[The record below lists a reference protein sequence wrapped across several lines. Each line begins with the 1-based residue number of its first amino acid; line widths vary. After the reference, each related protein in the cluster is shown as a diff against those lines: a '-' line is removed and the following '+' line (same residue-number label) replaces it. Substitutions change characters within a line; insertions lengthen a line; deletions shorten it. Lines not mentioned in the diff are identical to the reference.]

1 MFEFFFKYSPA
12 VFSKG
17 RIVFLTP
24 WPHWLLLLGIL
35 GAAGLLYWH
44 VIRHRGYLKGLRPLV
59 IWLLQTAM
67 LALLLLLLW
76 HPALSVAT
84 LRPQQNMVAVL
95 IDDSRSMG
103 TPESG
108 KTRLAQAQKA
118 LKDNGLLDELSK
130 KFQVRLYEFD
140 KDIKRVNDVS
150 AIAPTANATRI
161 GDSLDSL
168 MAESSSIPLGAVV
181 VVSDGSDN
189 TGGIDL
195 DTISRIR
202 QQRVPVNTIGV
213 GKQKLSNDV
222 EVLDVSLPPRALPD
236 SRLSAVVTL
245 RQFGHS
251 RDKGRLSVR
260 DGGKVL
266 ASQNITFKG
275 DGLTQTESIMFNA
288 GAAGPR
294 ALQFAIDPLPGEE
307 NTANDSLMRLINVN
321 NRKARVLYMEGEP
334 RWEYKFIRRALE
346 DDKSVEV
353 VSMVRTTQNKIYRQ
367 GISNPH
373 ELEAGFPTTAEE
385 LFAYDGLIIGSVDA
399 GYFTNAQQDLIREFA
414 NRRGGGVL
422 FLAGRFAM
430 TEGGWAR
437 SSAAEMFPV
446 RLISSPPTFFR
457 DFSAPELTAA
467 GKESVI
473 CRLEDNADRSAVRWS
488 KMPGVANYQVVGEV
502 KPGAV
507 ELLDVIHATDR
518 KKSPLLVVENY
529 GRGRTAVFATAGSWR
544 WKMLFD
550 HNDSTHSTFWS
561 QLLRW
566 LVSETP
572 GQVTAS
578 TPRQVLSDETKVHF
592 QVDARNKDY
601 EPVSNAEVEAHI
613 LEPSGSSEIAKLAP
627 VANQPGIYAVDWDA
641 AAAGSYVSEFV
652 VRNDKGEVGRDVMAF
667 RREDGVA
674 ENFHLTQNRDLLEK
688 LSSATGGHYYPLDN
702 ARKLANEISYSEA
715 GITAHEMLDL
725 WDMPF
730 VFLLAILLRGGEWLL
745 RRKWGVV

>member
-1 MFEFFFKYSPA
+1 MFEFLFKYSPA

-17 RIVFLTP
+17 KIVFLTP
-24 WPHWLLLLGIL
+24 WPQWLLVLGIL

-44 VIRHRGYLKGLRPLV
+44 VIRHRGYLKGVRPIA

-84 LRPQQNMVAVL
+84 LRPQQNLVAVL
-95 IDDSRSMG
+95 VDDSRSMG
-103 TPESG
+103 TVEGG
-108 KTRLAQAQKA
+108 KTRLSQVQRT
-118 LKDNGLLDELSK
+118 LKDDGLLDALSK
-130 KFQVRLYEFD
+130 KFQVRLYSFGN
-140 KDIKRVNDVS
+140 DIRRVGDVS
-150 AIAPTANATRI
+150 SITAAANATRL

-181 VVSDGSDN
+181 VVSDGADN
-189 TGGIDL
+189 TGGVDL
-195 DTISRIR
+195 DTISHIR
-202 QQRVPVNTIGV
+202 QQRVPVHTIGV
-213 GKQKLSNDV
+213 GKEKLSNDV
-222 EVLDVSLPPRALPD
+222 EVIDASVPPRALPE
-236 SRLSAVVTL
+236 SRLNAVVTF
-245 RQFGHS
+245 RQYGHS
-251 RDKGRLSVR
+251 RDKGRLTVR

-266 ASQNITFKG
+266 ATQDITFKG
-275 DGLTQTESIMFNA
+275 DGLTQTENIVFNG

-294 ALQFAIDPLPGEE
+294 ALQFAIDPLPGES
-307 NTANDSLMRLINVN
+307 NTANNAILRLVNVS
-321 NRKARVLYMEGEP
+321 NRKARILYIEGEP

-346 DDKSVEV
+346 DDKSVEI
-353 VSMVRTTQNKIYRQ
+353 VSMLRTTQNKIYRQ
-367 GISNPH
+367 GIANPH

-385 LFAYDGLIIGSVDA
+385 LFQYDGLIIGSVEA
-399 GYFTNAQQDLIREFA
+399 TYFTPAQVDLIREFA

-422 FLAGRFAM
+422 FLAGRFTL
-430 TEGGWAR
+430 TEGGWGR
-437 SSAAEMFPV
+437 SGAAEMFPV
-446 RLISSPPTFFR
+446 QLPSAPPTFFR

-473 CRLEDNADRSAVRWS
+473 CRLEDNAERSAIRWS
-488 KMPGVANYQVVGEV
+488 KMPGVANYQVVGDP

-507 ELLDVIHATDR
+507 ELLDVIHPDR
-518 KKSPLLVVENY
+518 HKSPLLVVQNY

-544 WKMLFD
+544 WKMLFEHTD
-550 HNDSTHSTFWS
+550 TTHATFWS

-592 QVDARNKDY
+592 QVDARDKNY
-601 EPVSNAEVEAHI
+601 EPVSNATVEAHV
-613 LEPSGSSEIAKLAP
+613 LGPAGSAELVKLAP
-627 VANQPGIYAVDWDA
+627 VANQPGIYAMDWDA
-641 AAAGSYVSEFV
+641 AAAGSYVSEFL
-652 VRNDKGEVGRDVMAF
+652 VRNDKGEVGRDMLAF

-688 LSSATGGHYYPLDN
+688 LSEATGGHYYPLDD
-702 ARKLANEISYSEA
+702 AGKLPKDISYSEA

-725 WDMPF
+725 WDMPI
-730 VFLLAILLRGGEWLL
+730 VFLLAIFLRGGEWLL

>member
-1 MFEFFFKYSPA
+1 MFEFLFKYSPA

-24 WPHWLLLLGIL
+24 WPQWLLAIAIL

-44 VIRHRGYLKGLRPLV
+44 VIRHRGYLKGARPIV
-59 IWLLQTAM
+59 IWLLQTGM

-95 IDDSRSMG
+95 VDGSRSMG
-103 TPESG
+103 TVESG
-108 KTRLAQAQKA
+108 KTRLAQVQKT
-118 LKDNGLLDELSK
+118 LKNDGLLDELSK
-130 KFQVRLYEFD
+130 KFQVRLYEFG
-140 KDIKRVNDVS
+140 NDLNRANELS
-150 AIAPTANATRI
+150 AIKPLSNATRI

-189 TGGIDL
+189 TGGVDL

-202 QQRVPVNTIGV
+202 QQRVPVHTIGV
-213 GKQKLSNDV
+213 GKEKLSNDV
-222 EVLDVSLPPRALPD
+222 EVLDASVPPRALPD
-236 SRLSAVVTL
+236 SRLNAVVTF

-260 DGGKVL
+260 DGGKIL
-266 ASQNITFKG
+266 ASQDITFKG
-275 DGLTQTESIMFNA
+275 EGLTQTENIVFNA

-294 ALQFAIDPLPGEE
+294 SLQFAIDPLPGEE
-307 NTANDSLMRLINVN
+307 NTANDSIMRLVNVT
-321 NRKARVLYMEGEP
+321 NRKARILYIEGEP

-346 DDKSVEV
+346 DDKSVEIA
-353 VSMVRTTQNKIYRQ
+353 SMLRTTQNKIYYQ
-367 GISNPH
+367 GSQVGT
-373 ELEAGFPTTAEE
+373 ELEGFPTTAEQ
-385 LFAYDGLIIGSVDA
+385 LFGFDGLIIGSVEA
-399 GYFTNAQQDLIREFA
+399 TYFTPAQIDLIREFA

-422 FLAGRFAM
+422 FLGGRFTLA
-430 TEGGWAR
+430 EGGWAR
-437 SSAAEMFPV
+437 SNAAEMLPV
-446 RLISSPPTFFR
+446 HLPNASVTFFR
-457 DFSAPELTAA
+457 DFSIPELTPA

-473 CRLEDNADRSAVRWS
+473 CRLEDNAERSAARWA
-488 KMPGVANYQVVGEV
+488 KMPGVANYQVVGDP

-507 ELLDVIHATDR
+507 ELLDVIHPDR
-518 KKSPLLVVENY
+518 HKSPLLVIQNY

-544 WKMLFD
+544 WKMLFEHTD
-550 HNDSTHSTFWS
+550 KTHATFWS

-566 LVSETP
+566 LVAETP
-572 GQVTAS
+572 GQITAS

-592 QVDARNKDY
+592 QVDARDKSY
-601 EPVSNAEVEAHI
+601 QPVPNAQVEAHI
-613 LEPSGSSEIAKLAP
+613 LGPAGSSDVVKLAP
-627 VANQPGIYAVDWDA
+627 VANQPGIYAVDWNA
-641 AAAGSYVSEFV
+641 TPAGSYVAEFV
-652 VRNDKGEVGRDVMAF
+652 VRSDKGEAGRDVIAF

-674 ENFHLTQNRDLLEK
+674 ENFHLTQNRELLQK
-688 LSSATGGHYYPLDN
+688 LSDATGGRYYPLSD
-702 ARKLANEISYSEA
+702 AQKLAGEISYSEA
-715 GITAHEMLDL
+715 GITAHEVLDL
-725 WDMPF
+725 WDMPI

>member
-24 WPHWLLLLGIL
+24 WPHWLLAVGIL

-44 VIRHRGYLKGLRPLV
+44 VVRHRGYLKGLRPFV
-59 IWLLQTAM
+59 IWTLQTAM

-95 IDDSRSMG
+95 IDDSRSMA
-103 TPESG
+103 TSESG
-108 KTRLAQAQKA
+108 KTRLAQVQKA
-118 LKDNGLLDELSK
+118 LRDDGLLDALGK
-130 KFQVRLYEFD
+130 KFQVRLYQFD
-140 KDIKRVNDVS
+140 RDVKRVNDISTV
-150 AIAPTANATRI
+150 APVANATRI

-168 MAESSSIPLGAVV
+168 MSESSSIPLGAVV
-181 VVSDGSDN
+181 LVSDGSDN
-189 TGGIDL
+189 TGGVDL

-202 QQRVPVNTIGV
+202 QQRVPVHTIGV
-213 GKQKLSNDV
+213 GRERMSNDV
-222 EVLDVSLPPRALPD
+222 EVLDSSLPPRALPD
-236 SRLSAVVTL
+236 SRLSAVVTF

-251 RDKGRLSVR
+251 RDKARLSVR

-266 ASQNITFKG
+266 ASQDILFKG
-275 DGLTQTESIMFNA
+275 EGLTQMESIVFNA

-294 ALQFAIDPLPGEE
+294 ALQFSIDPLPGEE
-307 NTANDSLMRLINVN
+307 NTANNSIMRLVNVS
-321 NRKARVLYMEGEP
+321 NRKARILYFEGEP

-346 DDKSVEV
+346 DDKSVEI
-353 VSMVRTTQNKIYRQ
+353 VSMVRTTQNKSTFQ
-367 GISNPH
+367 GTNGH
-373 ELEAGFPTTAEE
+373 ELLNGFPTTPEE
-385 LFAYDGLIIGSVDA
+385 LFLYDGLIIGSEQA
-399 GYFTNAQQDLIREFA
+399 SYFTAAQQDMIREFA

-422 FLAGRFAM
+422 FLAGRYAL
-430 TEGGWAR
+430 TEGGWGR
-437 SSAAEMFPV
+437 SNAAEMFPV
-446 RLISSPPTFFR
+446 RLLTTPPTFFR
-457 DFSAPELTAA
+457 DFSVPELTPA

-473 CRLEDNADRSAVRWS
+473 CRLEDNAERSAVRWS
-488 KMPGVANYQVVGEV
+488 KMPGVANYQVVGEP

-507 ELLDVIHATDR
+507 ELLDVIHPDR
-518 KKSPLLVVENY
+518 HKSPLLVIQNY
-529 GRGRTAVFATAGSWR
+529 GRGRTSVFATAGSWR
-544 WKMLFD
+544 WKMLFEHTD
-550 HNDSTHSTFWS
+550 TTHATFWS

-601 EPVSNAEVEAHI
+601 EPVSNAEVEAHV
-613 LEPSGSSEIAKLAP
+613 LGPGGSSEITKLAP
-627 VANQPGIYAVDWDA
+627 VANQPGIYAVDWNA
-641 AAAGSYVSEFV
+641 AAPGSYVSEFV

-674 ENFHLTQNRDLLEK
+674 ENFHLTQNRELLEK
-688 LSSATGGHYYPLDN
+688 LSESTGGHYYPLDE
-702 ARKLANEISYSEA
+702 ARRLAGEISYSEA
-715 GITAHEMLDL
+715 GITAHEVLDL
-725 WDMPF
+725 WDMPI
-730 VFLLAILLRGGEWLL
+730 VFMLAIFLRGGEWLL
-745 RRKWGVV
+745 RRRWGVV

>member
-1 MFEFFFKYSPA
+1 MFEFLFKYSPA

-17 RIVFLTP
+17 KIVFLTP
-24 WPHWLLLLGIL
+24 WPHWLLILGIL

-44 VIRHRGYLKGLRPLV
+44 VIRHRGYLKGLRPIV
-59 IWLLQTAM
+59 IWVLQTAM

-95 IDDSRSMG
+95 VDDSHSMG
-103 TPESG
+103 TLENG
-108 KTRLAQAQKA
+108 KTRLAAVKKS
-118 LKDNGLLDELSK
+118 LKDDGLLDALSK
-130 KFQVRLYEFD
+130 KFQVRVYSFG
-140 KDIKRVNDVS
+140 KDLQRVNDLS
-150 AIAPTANATRI
+150 SISTAANATRI

-168 MAESSSIPLGAVV
+168 MAESTSIPLGAVV
-181 VVSDGSDN
+181 VVSDGADN
-189 TGGIDL
+189 TGGVDL
-195 DTISRIR
+195 DTISHIR
-202 QQRVPVNTIGV
+202 QQRVPVHTIGV
-213 GKQKLSNDV
+213 GKEKLTNDV
-222 EVLDVSLPPRALPD
+222 EVLDASVPPRALPE
-236 SRLSAVVTL
+236 SRLNAVVTF

-251 RDKGRLSVR
+251 RDKGRMVVR

-266 ASQNITFKG
+266 ASQDITFKG
-275 DGLTQTESIMFNA
+275 DGLTQTENIVFNA

-294 ALQFAIDPLPGEE
+294 ALQFAIDPLPGET
-307 NTANDSLMRLINVN
+307 NVANDSIMRLVNVS
-321 NRKARVLYMEGEP
+321 NRKARILYIEGEP

-346 DDKSVEV
+346 DDKSVEI

-367 GISNPH
+367 GIANPA
-373 ELEAGFPTTAEE
+373 ELEGGFPTTAEE
-385 LFAYDGLIIGSVDA
+385 LFQYDGLVIGSVEA
-399 GYFTNAQQDLIREFA
+399 TYFTPAQVDLIREFA

-422 FLAGRFAM
+422 FLAGRFTL
-430 TEGGWAR
+430 TEGGWGR

-446 RLISSPPTFFR
+446 RLPSAPPTFVR

-473 CRLEDNADRSAVRWS
+473 CRLEDNAERSAVRWS
-488 KMPGVANYQVVGEV
+488 KMPGVANYQVVGDP

-507 ELLDVIHATDR
+507 ELLDVIHPDR
-518 KKSPLLVVENY
+518 HKSPLLVIQNY

-550 HNDSTHSTFWS
+550 HTDTTHSTFWS

-572 GQVTAS
+572 GQITAS

-592 QVDARNKDY
+592 QVDARNKSY
-601 EPVSNAEVEAHI
+601 EPVANAQVEAHV
-613 LEPSGSSEIAKLAP
+613 LGPAGSAELVKLAP

-641 AAAGSYVSEFV
+641 APAGSYVSEFI
-652 VRNDKGEVGRDVMAF
+652 VRNEKGEIGRDMLAF

-674 ENFHLTQNRDLLEK
+674 ENFHLTQNRELLQK
-688 LSSATGGHYYPLDN
+688 LSEATGGHYYPLDD
-702 ARKLANEISYSEA
+702 AGKLARDISYSEA

-725 WDMPF
+725 WDMPI
-730 VFLLAILLRGGEWLL
+730 VFLLAICLRGGEWLL

>member
-24 WPHWLLLLGIL
+24 WPQWLLVIAIL

-44 VIRHRGYLKGLRPLV
+44 VIRHRGYLKGMRPIF
-59 IWLLQTAM
+59 IWLLQTAL

-84 LRPQQNMVAVL
+84 LRPQQNMIAVL
-95 IDDSRSMG
+95 VDDSRSMG

-108 KTRLAQAQKA
+108 KTRLAQVQKA
-118 LKDNGLLDELSK
+118 LKDDGLLDELGK
-130 KFQVRLYEFD
+130 KFQVRLYQFD

-150 AIAPTANATRI
+150 ALAPAANATRI

-168 MAESSSIPLGAVV
+168 MTESSSIPLGSVV

-189 TGGIDL
+189 TGGVDL

-202 QQRVPVNTIGV
+202 QQRVPVHTIGV
-213 GKQKLSNDV
+213 GKEKLSNDV
-222 EVLDVSLPPRALPD
+222 EMVDASVPPRALPE
-236 SRLSAVVTL
+236 SRLNAVVTF

-266 ASQNITFKG
+266 ASQDITFKG

-294 ALQFAIDPLPGEE
+294 SLQFAIDPLPGEE
-307 NTANDSLMRLINVN
+307 NTANDSLMRLVNVT
-321 NRKARVLYMEGEP
+321 NRKARILYMEGEP

-346 DDKSVEV
+346 DDKSVEI

-367 GISNPH
+367 GINNPH

-385 LFAYDGLIIGSVDA
+385 LFQYDGLIIGSVEA
-399 GYFTNAQQDLIREFA
+399 SYFTTAQQGLIREFA

-422 FLAGRFAM
+422 FMAGRYAL
-430 TEGGWAR
+430 TEGGWAK
-437 SSAAEMFPV
+437 SNAAEMFPV
-446 RLISSPPTFFR
+446 RLAATPPTFFR

-473 CRLEDNADRSAVRWS
+473 CRLEDNADRSAIRWS
-488 KMPGVANYQVVGEV
+488 KMPGVANYQVVGEP
-502 KPGAV
+502 KPGAI
-507 ELLDVIHATDR
+507 ELLDVIHPDR
-518 KKSPLLVVENY
+518 HKSPLLVIQNY

-544 WKMLFD
+544 WKMLFEHTD
-550 HNDSTHSTFWS
+550 MTHVTFWS

-572 GQVTAS
+572 GQITAS
-578 TPRQVLSDETKVHF
+578 TPRQVLSDETKVHL
-592 QVDARNKDY
+592 QVDARNKSY
-601 EPVSNAEVEAHI
+601 EPVSNAQVEAHV
-613 LEPSGSSEIAKLAP
+613 LGPAGSAELVKLAP

-641 AAAGSYVSEFV
+641 APAGSYVSEFV

-688 LSSATGGHYYPLDN
+688 LAESTGGHYYPLDD
-702 ARKLANEISYSEA
+702 ASKLTKEISYSEA

-725 WDMPF
+725 WDMPI

>member
-1 MFEFFFKYSPA
+1 MTSR
-12 VFSKG
+12 
-17 RIVFLTP
+17 RIKPV
-24 WPHWLLLLGIL
+24 
-35 GAAGLLYWH
+35 
-44 VIRHRGYLKGLRPLV
+44 
-59 IWLLQTAM
+59 
-67 LALLLLLLW
+67 
-76 HPALSVAT
+76 
-84 LRPQQNMVAVL
+84 
-95 IDDSRSMG
+95 
-103 TPESG
+103 
-108 KTRLAQAQKA
+108 
-118 LKDNGLLDELSK
+118 
-130 KFQVRLYEFD
+130 
-140 KDIKRVNDVS
+140 
-150 AIAPTANATRI
+150 ANATRI

-168 MAESSSIPLGAVV
+168 MTESSSIPLGAVV
-181 VVSDGSDN
+181 LVSDGSDN
-189 TGGIDL
+189 TGGVDL
-195 DTISRIR
+195 DTIARIR
-202 QQRVPVNTIGV
+202 QQRVPVHTIGV
-213 GKQKLSNDV
+213 GKQRPSNDI
-222 EVLDVSLPPRALPD
+222 EVLDASLPPRALPD

-266 ASQNITFKG
+266 ASQDITFKG
-275 DGLTQTESIMFNA
+275 DGLTQTENIVFNG

-294 ALQFAIDPLPGEE
+294 ALQFSIDPLPGEE
-307 NTANDSLMRLINVN
+307 NNANNSIMRLVNVT

-346 DDKSVEV
+346 DDKSVEI

-373 ELEAGFPTTAEE
+373 ELEAGFPATAEE
-385 LFAYDGLIIGSVDA
+385 LFAYDGLIIGSVEA
-399 GYFTNAQQDLIREFA
+399 NYFTPAQQDMIREFA

-422 FLAGRFAM
+422 FLAGRYAL

-446 RLISSPPTFFR
+446 RLASTPPTFFR
-457 DFSAPELTAA
+457 DFSAPELTPA

-473 CRLEDNADRSAVRWS
+473 CRLEDNADRSAIRWS
-488 KMPGVANYQVVGEV
+488 KMPGVANYQVVGEP
-502 KPGAV
+502 KPGAI
-507 ELLDVIHATDR
+507 ELLDVIHPDR
-518 KKSPLLVVENY
+518 HKSPLLVIQNY

-544 WKMLFD
+544 WKMLFEHTD
-550 HNDSTHSTFWS
+550 TTHATFWS
-561 QLLRW
+561 QLMRW

-578 TPRQVLSDETKVHF
+578 TPRQVLSDETKVHL

-613 LEPSGSSEIAKLAP
+613 LGPAGTSEVVKLAA

-641 AAAGSYVSEFV
+641 GAAGSYVSEAV
-652 VRNDKGEVGRDVMAF
+652 VRNEKGEVGRDVLAF

-674 ENFHLTQNRDLLEK
+674 ENFHLAQNRDLLEK
-688 LSSATGGHYYPLDN
+688 LSYVTGGHYYPLAD
-702 ARKLANEISYSEA
+702 ARKLAGEISYSEA

-725 WDMPF
+725 WDMPI
-730 VFLLAILLRGGEWLL
+730 VFLLAIFLRGGEWLL

>member
-24 WPHWLLLLGIL
+24 WPQWLLAIAIV

-44 VIRHRGYLKGLRPLV
+44 VVRHRGYLKGARPIF

-67 LALLLLLLW
+67 LALLLMLLW

-84 LRPQQNMVAVL
+84 LRPQQNMIAVL
-95 IDDSRSMG
+95 VDDSRSMA
-103 TPESG
+103 TPENGS
-108 KTRLAQAQKA
+108 TRLAAVQAA
-118 LKDNGLLDELSK
+118 LNSNGLLDSLAK
-130 KFQVRLYEFD
+130 KFQIRVYQFD
-140 KDIKRVNDVS
+140 KDIKRVTDIS
-150 AIAPTANATRI
+150 AIKPGANATRV

-168 MAESSSIPLGAVV
+168 MTESSSIPLGAVV
-181 VVSDGSDN
+181 MVSDGSDN
-189 TGGIDL
+189 TGGVDL
-195 DTISRIR
+195 DTIARIR
-202 QQRVPVNTIGV
+202 QQRVPVHTIGV
-213 GKQKLSNDV
+213 GKLRPTNDV
-222 EVLDVSLPPRALPD
+222 EVLEASLPPRALPE

-260 DGGKVL
+260 DGGKIL
-266 ASQNITFKG
+266 ASQDITFKG
-275 DGLTQTESIMFNA
+275 DGLTQTESIVFNA

-307 NTANDSLMRLINVN
+307 NTANDSLMRLVNVS

-373 ELEAGFPTTAEE
+373 ELESGFPTTAEE
-385 LFAYDGLIIGSVDA
+385 LFLYDGLIIGSVEA
-399 GYFTNAQQDLIREFA
+399 SYFTPAQQDLIREFA

-422 FLAGRFAM
+422 FLAGRASLA
-430 TEGGWAR
+430 EGGWAR
-437 SSAAEMFPV
+437 SNAAEMFPV
-446 RLISSPPTFFR
+446 RLPGTPPTFFR
-457 DFSAPELTAA
+457 DFSVPELTAA
-467 GKESVI
+467 GKESVL
-473 CRLEDNADRSAVRWS
+473 CRLEDNADRSAVRWG

-507 ELLDVIHATDR
+507 ELLSVIHPDR
-518 KKSPLLVVENY
+518 RKSPLLVTENY
-529 GRGRTAVFATAGSWR
+529 GRGRTAVFATGGSWR

-550 HNDSTHSTFWS
+550 HADTTHSTFWS

-592 QVDARNKDY
+592 QVDARNKEY
-601 EPVSNAEVEAHI
+601 EPVSNAEVEAH
-613 LEPSGSSEIAKLAP
+613 LLGPAGSSEVVKLSP
-627 VANQPGIYAVDWDA
+627 VANQPGIYGVDWDA

-674 ENFHLTQNRDLLEK
+674 ENFHVAQNRELLEK
-688 LSSATGGHYYPLDN
+688 LSDATGGHYYRLDDS
-702 ARKLANEISYSEA
+702 RRLANEISYSEA

-725 WDMPF
+725 WDMPI
-730 VFLLAILLRGGEWLL
+730 VFMLAILLRGGEWLL

>member
-24 WPHWLLLLGIL
+24 WPQWLLAIAIL

-44 VIRHRGYLKGLRPLV
+44 VIRHRGYLKGARPV
-59 IWLLQTAM
+59 IIWLLQTAM

-103 TPESG
+103 TPENG
-108 KTRLAQAQKA
+108 KTRLAQVQQK
-118 LKDNGLLDELSK
+118 LKDDGLLDALGK
-130 KFQVRLYEFD
+130 KFQLRLYQFD

-150 AIAPTANATRI
+150 TVTPVANATRI

-181 VVSDGSDN
+181 LVSDGSDN
-189 TGGIDL
+189 SGGVDL

-202 QQRVPVNTIGV
+202 QQRVPVHTIGV
-213 GKQKLSNDV
+213 GKQKLTNDV
-222 EVLDVSLPPRALPD
+222 ELLDASVPPRALPD
-236 SRLSAVVTL
+236 SRLNAVVTL

-266 ASQNITFKG
+266 ASQDITFKG
-275 DGLTQTESIMFNA
+275 EGLTQTENIVFNA

-294 ALQFAIDPLPGEE
+294 ALQFSIDPLPGEE
-307 NTANDSLMRLINVN
+307 NTANGSVMRLVNVT
-321 NRKARVLYMEGEP
+321 NRKARVFYFEGEP

-346 DDKSVEV
+346 DDKSVEI
-353 VSMVRTTQNKIYRQ
+353 VSMVRTTQNKSTFQ
-367 GISNPH
+367 GTNGH
-373 ELEAGFPTTAEE
+373 ELQNGFPTTAEE
-385 LFAYDGLIIGSVDA
+385 LFLYDGLIIGSEQA
-399 GYFTNAQQDLIREFA
+399 NYFTPAQQDLIREFA

-422 FLAGRFAM
+422 FLGGRYAM
-430 TEGGWAR
+430 AEGGWGR
-437 SSAAEMFPV
+437 SNAAEMFPV
-446 RLISSPPTFFR
+446 RLPSTPPTFFR
-457 DFSAPELTAA
+457 DFSVPELTAA
-467 GKESVI
+467 GKDSVI
-473 CRLEDNADRSAVRWS
+473 TRLEDNAERSAIRWS
-488 KMPGVANYQVVGEV
+488 KMPGVANYQVVGEP

-507 ELLDVIHATDR
+507 ELLDVIHPDR
-518 KKSPLLVVENY
+518 HKSPLLVIQNY
-529 GRGRTAVFATAGSWR
+529 GRGRSAVFATGGSWR
-544 WKMLFD
+544 WKMLFEHTD
-550 HNDSTHSTFWS
+550 TTHATFWS

-578 TPRQVLSDETKVHF
+578 TPRQVLSDETKVHL

-613 LEPSGSSEIAKLAP
+613 LGPGGSSETVKLAP
-627 VANQPGIYAVDWDA
+627 VANQPGIYAVDWNA
-641 AAAGSYVSEFV
+641 VPAGSYVAESV
-652 VRNDKGEVGRDVMAF
+652 VRNDKGEVGREVLAF

-674 ENFHLTQNRDLLEK
+674 ENFHLTQNRELLEK
-688 LSSATGGHYYPLDN
+688 LSEATGGHYYPLDD

-725 WDMPF
+725 WDMPI
-730 VFLLAILLRGGEWLL
+730 VFLLAILFRGGEWLL

>member
-24 WPHWLLLLGIL
+24 WPNWLLIVGIL

-44 VIRHRGYLKGLRPLV
+44 VIRYRGYLKGLRPIA

-67 LALLLLLLW
+67 LSLLLLLLW

-84 LRPQQNMVAVL
+84 LRPQQNMVALL
-95 IDDSRSMG
+95 IDDSRSMA

-108 KTRLAQAQKA
+108 KTRLARVQKA
-118 LKDNGLLDELSK
+118 LKDDGLLDDLAK
-130 KFQVRLYEFD
+130 RFQVRLYQFD
-140 KDIKRVNDVS
+140 KDIKRVNEVS
-150 AIAPTANATRI
+150 AVKPVANATRI

-181 VVSDGSDN
+181 LVSDGSDN
-189 TGGIDL
+189 AGGVDL
-195 DTISRIR
+195 ETISRIR
-202 QQRVPVNTIGV
+202 QQRVPVHTIGV
-213 GKQKLSNDV
+213 GKERLSNDV
-222 EVLDVSLPPRALPD
+222 EVLDASLPPRALPD
-236 SRLSAVVTL
+236 SRLTAVVTL
-245 RQFGHS
+245 RQYGHS

-266 ASQNITFKG
+266 ASQDITFKG
-275 DGLTQTESIMFNA
+275 DGLTQTENIVFNA
-288 GAAGPR
+288 GLAGPR
-294 ALQFAIDPLPGEE
+294 ALQFAIDPLSGEE
-307 NTANDSLMRLINVN
+307 NTANNGIMRLVNVS
-321 NRKARVLYMEGEP
+321 NRKARVFYFEGEP

-346 DDKSVEV
+346 DDKSVEI
-353 VSMVRTTQNKIYRQ
+353 VSMVRTTQNKSTFQ
-367 GISNPH
+367 GTNGH
-373 ELEAGFPTTAEE
+373 ELLNGFPTTPEE
-385 LFAYDGLIIGSVDA
+385 LFTYDGLLIGSEQA
-399 GYFTNAQQDLIREFA
+399 SYFTAAQQDMIREFA

-422 FLAGRFAM
+422 FLAGRYALA
-430 TEGGWAR
+430 EGGWAR
-437 SSAAEMFPV
+437 SNAAEMFPV
-446 RLISSPPTFFR
+446 RLPTALPTFFR
-457 DFSAPELTAA
+457 DFSVPELTPA

-473 CRLEDNADRSAVRWS
+473 CRLEDNAEHSAIRWS
-488 KMPGVANYQVVGEV
+488 KMPGVANYQVVGEP
-502 KPGAV
+502 KPGAI
-507 ELLDVIHATDR
+507 ELLDVIHPDR
-518 KKSPLLVVENY
+518 HKSPLLVIQNY
-529 GRGRTAVFATAGSWR
+529 GRGRTSVFATAGSWR
-544 WKMLFD
+544 WKMLFEHTD
-550 HNDSTHSTFWS
+550 TTHATFWS

-613 LEPSGSSEIAKLAP
+613 LGAGGSSEIAKLAP
-627 VANQPGIYAVDWDA
+627 VANQPGIYAVDWNA
-641 AAAGSYVSEFV
+641 GPAGSYVAEFV
-652 VRNDKGEVGRDVMAF
+652 VRNDKGEVGRDVLAF

-674 ENFHLTQNRDLLEK
+674 ENFHLTQNRELLEK
-688 LSSATGGHYYPLDN
+688 LSEATGGHYYPLDD
-702 ARKLANEISYSEA
+702 AKRLAGEISYSEA

-725 WDMPF
+725 WDMPI
-730 VFLLAILLRGGEWLL
+730 VFMLAILLRGGEWLL

>member
-24 WPHWLLLLGIL
+24 WPHWLLAVAIL

-44 VIRHRGYLKGLRPLV
+44 VIRHRGYLRGLRPIA

-67 LALLLLLLW
+67 LALLLLLLY

-103 TPESG
+103 TSESG
-108 KTRLAQAQKA
+108 RTRLAQVQKA
-118 LKDNGLLDELSK
+118 LKDGGLLDELSK
-130 KFQVRLYEFD
+130 KFQVRLYQFD
-140 KDIKRVNDVS
+140 KDVKRVNDISV
-150 AIAPTANATRI
+150 IKPEANATRI

-181 VVSDGSDN
+181 LVSDGSDN
-189 TGGIDL
+189 TGGVDL
-195 DTISRIR
+195 DTISRVR
-202 QQRVPVNTIGV
+202 QQRVPVHTIGV
-213 GKQKLSNDV
+213 GRQRLNNDV
-222 EVLDVSLPPRALPD
+222 EIMDATLPPRVLPD
-236 SRLSAVVTL
+236 SRLSAVVTV

-251 RDKGRLSVR
+251 RDRARLTVR

-266 ASQNITFKG
+266 ASQDILFKG

-294 ALQFAIDPLPGEE
+294 ALQFSIDPLPGEE
-307 NTANDSLMRLINVN
+307 NTANNSIMRLVNVN
-321 NRKARVLYMEGEP
+321 NRKARILYMEGEP
-334 RWEYKFIRRALE
+334 RWEYKFIRRAIE
-346 DDKSVEV
+346 DDKSVEIA
-353 VSMVRTTQNKIYRQ
+353 SMVRTTQNKIYYQ
-367 GISNPH
+367 GVRSEN
-373 ELEAGFPTTAEE
+373 ELQGFPTTGEQ
-385 LFAYDGLIIGSVDA
+385 LFGFDGLIIGSVDA
-399 GYFTNAQQDLIREFA
+399 SYFTNAQQDLIREFA

-422 FLAGRFAM
+422 FLAGRYAL
-430 TEGGWAR
+430 TEGGWPR

-446 RLISSPPTFFR
+446 RLPSSPPTFFR
-457 DFSAPELTAA
+457 DFSVPELTQA

-473 CRLEDNADRSAVRWS
+473 CRLEDNAERSAIRWS
-488 KMPGVANYQVVGEV
+488 KMPGVANYQVVGEP
-502 KPGAV
+502 KPGAI
-507 ELLDVIHATDR
+507 ELLDVIHPDR
-518 KKSPLLVVENY
+518 HKSPLLVVENY
-529 GRGRTAVFATAGSWR
+529 GRGRTGVFATAGSWR
-544 WKMLFD
+544 WKMLFEHTD
-550 HNDSTHSTFWS
+550 TTHATFWS

-613 LEPSGSSEIAKLAP
+613 LGPSGSSETARLLP
-627 VANQPGIYAVDWDA
+627 VANQPGIYAIDWNA
-641 AAAGSYVSEFV
+641 QTPGSYVAEFV
-652 VRNDKGEVGRDVMAF
+652 VRNDKGEVGRDVLAF

-688 LSSATGGHYYPLDN
+688 LSDSTGGHYYPLDD
-702 ARKLANEISYSEA
+702 ARKLAGEISYSEA

-725 WDMPF
+725 WDMPI

-745 RRKWGVV
+745 RRRWGVV